1 MDKRMKKYR
10 QLSPDRAKVWTE
22 KSPKY
27 RYNHHYSSPPP
38 RHAGKVPVVYYL
50 CRNRQLEHPHFME
63 VPLSSDDLYL
73 RGATGMGT
81 YGMIFARMML
91 FTLLMA
97 MSTFSRVQR
106 SLKIRIQGQRA
117 LSEPPCPQNQEESS
131 SSSSINDGTTK
142 SLQDN
147 EFPPQLQPPCASP
160 ESGVEKV
167 SSWNRPLS
175 LTDYK
180 NEGIANASTQTE
192 LQECAVME
200 KGVSTDDGSLEP
212 HQSQLSEIQDNAERS
227 RNSVS
232 PPPSAAG
239 AASNGIGEK
248 TLESLIR
255 DDVRKLNS
263 FRILEEEGYRF
274 PSRTKLK
281 IINMIT
287 QLISCGYVQ
296 EKDHSFGLVPTY
308 GPRYS
313 SSKYLSTSV
322 TLGEIDHLPENPQPM
337 GKRVANKKCFSGSLA
352 EKSVVEEVAPTLKR
366 SSSYNSDR
374 SSQHID
380 SINDKEEESST
391 NSKCVSLS
399 IEASS
404 LSKQLRCELLRSPLY
419 EKRRISSERGESS
432 RITDPGMPSESKRT
446 TDTHSVRIEESLH
459 QELELL
465 YNPKHRGIKELVI
478 ILFYLYQS

>member
-1 MDKRMKKYR
+1 
-10 QLSPDRAKVWTE
+10 
-22 KSPKY
+22 
-27 RYNHHYSSPPP
+27 
-38 RHAGKVPVVYYL
+38 
-50 CRNRQLEHPHFME
+50 
-63 VPLSSDDLYL
+63 
-73 RGATGMGT
+73 MGT